1 MFAPNDYLLAGIL
14 FLAILFLVVDLW
26 RFENGRDFA
35 KKRLSHYSLYIYI
48 SMTRQFL
55 EKRGFQKTP
64 FPISVELETFLTI
77 GLDNDMMICKV
88 SSL

>member
-1 MFAPNDYLLAGIL
+1 MFAPNDYLLAAIL
-14 FLAILFLVVDLW
+14 FLALLFVVTDLW
-26 RFENGRDFA
+26 SFENSRDFA
-35 KKRLSHYSLYIYI
+35 KKRLSHYISVCL

-64 FPISVELETFLTI
+64 FPISVELEIFFTI

>member
-1 MFAPNDYLLAGIL
+1 MLA
-14 FLAILFLVVDLW
+14 
-26 RFENGRDFA
+26 
-35 KKRLSHYSLYIYI
+35 STQI

-64 FPISVELETFLTI
+64 FPISIELEIFFTI